1 MSVLQPLGIAT
12 DGTNLYVTDAYNY
25 KIRKIVLSS
34 GAVTPFAGP
43 PAGTR
48 PSGDT
53 DNDTPSNAKCSG
65 PFGIT
70 SDGINLFVKDN
81 IVGKLKQCPKEQ
93 RNFSVNF
100 SLNDIYKR
108 FFIYYLTRSKF
119 LYAINFNK

>member
-1 MSVLQPLGIAT
+1 MLILPF
-12 DGTNLYVTDAYNY
+12 
-25 KIRKIVLSS
+25 
-34 GAVTPFAGP
+34 TPTTFAGP
-43 PAGTR
+43 PTGTR

-53 DNDTPSNAKCSG
+53 DNDTPSNARFSG

-108 FFIYYLTRSKF
+108 LFIYYLIRSKF
-119 LYAINFNK
+119 LYAISFNK

>member
-1 MSVLQPLGIAT
+1 MISNISPLMLVLQPLGIT
-12 DGTNLYVTDAYNY
+12 IDYTNLYVTDAYNY
-25 KIRKIVLSS
+25 KIRKIVLSN
-34 GAVTPFAGP
+34 GAVTTFSGP

-53 DNDTPSNAKCSG
+53 DNDTPSNARFSG

-81 IVGKLKQCPKEQ
+81 IVGKLRQYPKEK

-100 SLNDIYKR
+100 H
-108 FFIYYLTRSKF
+108 
-119 LYAINFNK
+119 